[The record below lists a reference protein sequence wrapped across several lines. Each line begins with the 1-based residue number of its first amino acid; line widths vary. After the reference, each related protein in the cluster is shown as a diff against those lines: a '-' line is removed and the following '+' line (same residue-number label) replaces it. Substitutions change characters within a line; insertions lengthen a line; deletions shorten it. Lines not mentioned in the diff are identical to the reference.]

1 MKKHASHVLLSPRI
15 TEKGAYLAEI
25 GAYVFNVGE
34 LANKHEIAAAVAE
47 IYSVT
52 PRKVTIVRVPR
63 KRTMNRGSRKMGM
76 TAGGKKAYVFLKKGE
91 TIELA

>member
-1 MKKHASHVLLSPRI
+1 M
-15 TEKGAYLAEI
+15 

-34 LANKHEIAAAVAE
+34 DANKKEIAEAVQE
-47 IYSVT
+47 VFKVT
-52 PRKVTIVRVPR
+52 PRKVTIVRIPR
-63 KRTMNRGSRKMGM
+63 KSVMARNSRRMGS